1 MKIILDNPSRFGILT
16 GMNKPTKYQLKAEHK
31 KRLFAEAQAKAP
43 VGSYIVTD
51 SRNGFASE
59 LPVGKVVGHL
69 KCRTSIRGG
78 GPLFIEKYEVDPE
91 YPEPYEEGEWGSI
104 VVSEERYLA
113 AISQHLRAIECRKK
127 STLNYHPSG
136 KVVNPRALPEGY
148 QL

>member
-1 MKIILDNPSRFGILT
+1 
-16 GMNKPTKYQLKAEHK
+16 LKADRK
-31 KRLFAEAQAKAP
+31 KRAFAEAQAKAP

-59 LPVGKVVGHL
+59 LPVGKVVAHL

-78 GPLFIEKYEVDPE
+78 GPLLIEKYEHFSD
-91 YPEPYEEGEWGSI
+91 EPSANPEGEVPQI

-127 STLNYHPSG
+127 SLLNYRPSG